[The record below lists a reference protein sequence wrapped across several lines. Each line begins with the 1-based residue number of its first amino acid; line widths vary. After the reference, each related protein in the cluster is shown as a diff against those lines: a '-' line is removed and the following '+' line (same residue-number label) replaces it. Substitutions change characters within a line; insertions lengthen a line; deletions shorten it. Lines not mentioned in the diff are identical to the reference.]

1 MKKGFTLVELL
12 AVIVILAIIALIA
25 TPIILDIIGDTKK
38 ESDKRSKELYL
49 DAVNQAIARK
59 NLVSG
64 FNPKTCTVK
73 SNGNLNCYGEELKV
87 EVEGFK
93 PCGGSITLNNGIVK
107 EETLKFT
114 CEPIPEAK
122 SFSEDSWATIIA
134 NVREGTTEKY
144 NVGDEKEVTLKGE
157 EFEGKSYTVRI
168 ANKTDGKEG
177 CERDDFSETACGFV
191 VEFVDII
198 NLYVMNETLSTWGG
212 WKNSVMR
219 EYLNVIDGK
228 EGSGTIYN
236 ALPDEIKDGIKE
248 TKVISGHEKWVS
260 TNYITT
266 DKIYLLS
273 LHEVYEDETSKKT
286 SKYDTAWDKTRQLDY
301 YKWQN
306 VTTDSYEGAIKKYQ
320 SVAKEWWLRS
330 ASSGNT
336 STFHNVN
343 TTGSI
348 SSTTAY
354 SASGAAP
361 AFRIG

>member
-1 MKKGFTLVELL
+1 MKKGFTLIELL

-38 ESDKRSKELYL
+38 ESDKRGKELYL

-87 EVEGFK
+87 EVEGSK

-122 SFSEDSWATIIA
+122 SFAEDSWATIIA

-144 NVGDEKEVTLKGE
+144 NVGDEKEITLKGE

-198 NLYVMNETLSTWGG
+198 TKHSMNSTSTSRGG
-212 WKNSVMR
+212 WPASAMR

-228 EGSGTIYN
+228 EVSGAIYN
-236 ALPDEIKDGIKE
+236 ALPDGLRDGIKD
-248 TKVISGHEKWVS
+248 TKVISGPEKDEEE
-260 TNYITT
+260 NYISN

-273 LHEVYEDETSKKT
+273 TKEIYGSVS
-286 SKYDTAWDKTRQLDY
+286 SYDTVNETRQLDF
-301 YKWQN
+301 YKNQN
-306 VTTDSYEGAIKKYQ
+306 AGNNAAIKYY
-320 SVAKEWWLRS
+320 SGVATFWWLRS
-330 ASSGNT
+330 ADSNAVNNFCDVSTIGGN
-336 STFHNVN
+336 HNYN
-343 TTGSI
+343 AI
-348 SSTTAY
+348 TAY
-354 SASGAAP
+354 GVSP